1 MKFVQTRL
9 VFALSAMSAF
19 AQAQQSPSILGKTD
33 VHALLEAA
41 PGVPNTP
48 AEAAKRAQQS
58 GDIFPSFYQRTT
70 EAHELI
76 KQGAAARAKGMPDQ
90 VTLEAQAKAQSN
102 SNPIVAGMGGI
113 DKVQQMTPEQRK
125 AAAQQSMAAF
135 QQNLVTGGGR
145 NSPSMQAMMQR
156 VMNDPEYRARFQ
168 KMSEQEK
175 EAELRKNMG
184 MVAPPTPEQQQKAQQ
199 PIAASNETATTM
211 AIRNELGQMAQHIGE
226 IDSDLAKK
234 DHAISTSKGS
244 HDEISREIGAK
255 MGKVPVVELGEYGHD
270 RDPAQVMALE
280 LEQATRDRERAAIEL
295 SQRADL
301 YAQRKAQYQE
311 VVSSYD
317 AWLKQNLNQINTSV
331 ADPLSGNNT
340 ELAVIGYEDGL
351 ISLAENL
358 AKYSE
363 EASRDAARFENA
375 YQEKVAN
382 RSRAVS
388 RSAKPKK

>member
-1 MKFVQTRL
+1 
-9 VFALSAMSAF
+9 
-19 AQAQQSPSILGKTD
+19 
-33 VHALLEAA
+33 
-41 PGVPNTP
+41 
-48 AEAAKRAQQS
+48 
-58 GDIFPSFYQRTT
+58 
-70 EAHELI
+70 
-76 KQGAAARAKGMPDQ
+76 
-90 VTLEAQAKAQSN
+90 
-102 SNPIVAGMGGI
+102 
-113 DKVQQMTPEQRK
+113 
-125 AAAQQSMAAF
+125 
-135 QQNLVTGGGR
+135 
-145 NSPSMQAMMQR
+145 MMQR

-184 MVAPPTPEQQQKAQQ
+184 TVAPPTPEQHQKAQQ
-199 PIAASNETATTM
+199 QIAASNETASPM

-301 YAQRKAQYQE
+301 YAQRKARYQE